1 MFEKVKRMLN
11 FDNVADQQQ
20 KQADIERMLEE
31 VDRDW
36 ETDSKEGWAR
46 GQRD

>member
-20 KQADIERMLEE
+20 KQAEIDRMLEE
-31 VDRDW
+31 RW
-36 ETDSKEGWAR
+36 
-46 GQRD
+46 